1 MQETIDITPT
11 WSALVPI
18 MIEVLKNPKANKV
31 AKAEVTQ
38 ELLRLAK
45 VVDDQNAKH
54 KAKKSKTMTQ
64 SEIRSMILNIVQG
77 NLRWCD
83 PADRINL
90 KKAEDLGIDYFTTQS
105 AEEVLDDIITD
116 LTSLQDNLRIESSFQ
131 SAQL

>member
-1 MQETIDITPT
+1 MQDTIDITPT

-18 MIEVLKNPKANKV
+18 MVEVLKSPTANRT

-45 VVDDQNAKH
+45 TVDDQNAKK
-54 KAKKSKTMTQ
+54 KAKKVETMTQ
-64 SEIRSMILNIVQG
+64 SEIRGMILNIVKG

-83 PADRINL
+83 PSDPINL
-90 KKAEDLGIDYFTTQS
+90 KKAEELGVDYFTMES
-105 AEEVLDDIITD
+105 AEEILDDIITD
-116 LTSLQDNLRIESSFQ
+116 LTSLRDELRIESSFQ

>member
-11 WSALVPI
+11 WSALIPI
-18 MIEVLKNPKANKV
+18 MVEVLKNPKANNS
-31 AKAEVTQ
+31 AKQEVVV
-38 ELLRLAK
+38 ELKRLAEI
-45 VVDDQNAKH
+45 VDDQNAKH

-83 PADRINL
+83 PTDRINL
-90 KKAEDLGIDYFTTQS
+90 KKAEDLGIDCFTTQS

-116 LTSLQDNLRIESSFQ
+116 LTSLQDELRIESSFQ